1 MIWTVR
7 AYQRRNPLVDQ
18 AAILAAIQTVAAKAV
33 DEFDGGE
40 GLDLAGKMIEAIT
53 NYKRRRRLL
62 DPATLMK
69 AVDTVRAKV
78 IDADATD
85 T

>member
-1 MIWTVR
+1 
-7 AYQRRNPLVDQ
+7 
-18 AAILAAIQTVAAKAV
+18 
-33 DEFDGGE
+33 
-40 GLDLAGKMIEAIT
+40 MIEAIT